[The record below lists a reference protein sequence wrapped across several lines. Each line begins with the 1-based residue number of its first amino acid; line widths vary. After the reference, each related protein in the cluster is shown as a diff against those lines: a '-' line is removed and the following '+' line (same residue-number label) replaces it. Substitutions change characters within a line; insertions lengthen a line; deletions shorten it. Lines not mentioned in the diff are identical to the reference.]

1 MVLNWIRGVCGEET
15 ATKRYDW
22 LILLPLFSLTF
33 LEHTTLLTLGDDTKS
48 VQRQGEH
55 LTLRGFGHHKGPESY
70 LMPIPPRG
78 GVPGKKF
85 TLLTNQKIEA
95 AEASRKLDVLFCS
108 DFPLRA
114 GQSATLLS
122 LNLDLSGGSA
132 GSIRLVCKS
141 AVDDTISLPA
151 STQSSKFAF
160 DDVPPFSYLQ
170 YDLEDLLDYQFV
182 AIVDKADKPLP
193 GWLHAEFSDSS
204 DSVIPTRVG
213 LGRLLS
219 TGLNIRLPADRPMV
233 TEVKVP
239 ALHSSLLAYKL
250 YVESMSCG
258 DELFKPII
266 RQYISDPYE
275 SKFFVNVQDVEINLH
290 GVAPYM
296 PPHLR
301 DNAATAGISFQLWSD
316 ASCNSSLDLSL
327 NVDVLG
333 SMGKLTM
340 RYRTVFAAFPLLV
353 VALILRQQFKIYDQ
367 TGKSTDDVQYMEA
380 DESRRVYKLYAS
392 AGSLY
397 PIIDTVAV
405 SWPHFSSFVFGHV
418 EDRCS

>member
-1 MVLNWIRGVCGEET
+1 M
-15 ATKRYDW
+15 
-22 LILLPLFSLTF
+22 LTL

-48 VQRQGEH
+48 VQRQGER
-55 LTLRGFGHHKGPESY
+55 LTLRGFGQRKGPESY

-85 TLLTNQKIEA
+85 TLLTNQKLEN
-95 AEASRKLDVLFCS
+95 AEPNRKLDVLFCS
-108 DFPLRA
+108 DLPLRA

-122 LNLDLSGGSA
+122 LNLDLSGGST

-141 AVDDTISLPA
+141 AVDDTISLPS
-151 STQSSKFAF
+151 STLTSKFPF
-160 DDVPPFSYLQ
+160 DDVPPLSYLQ
-170 YDLEDLLDYQFV
+170 YDLEDLMDYQFV
-182 AIVDKADKPLP
+182 AVVDKAEKPFS

-219 TGLNIRLPADRPMV
+219 AGLHIRLPADRSMV

-250 YVESMSCG
+250 HVESMNCG
-258 DELFKPII
+258 DELFKPFL

-275 SKFFVNVQDVEINLH
+275 SKFFVNVRDIEVNLH
-290 GVAPYM
+290 GIAPYM

-301 DNAATAGISFQLWSD
+301 DHAAAAGISFQLWSD
-316 ASCNSSLDLSL
+316 ASCDAPLELSL
-327 NVDVLG
+327 KVDVLG

-353 VALILRQQFKIYDQ
+353 VALVLRQQFKTYDQ
-367 TGKSTDDVQYMEA
+367 TGMLD
-380 DESRRVYKLYAS
+380 
-392 AGSLY
+392 G
-397 PIIDTVAV
+397 IF
-405 SWPHFSSFVFGHV
+405 H
-418 EDRCS
+418 